1 MKFKDYKSEVVDVAE
16 KGIVTIA
23 ISRFDNEDLGG
34 DIVRKG
40 AFVKTFKEGGDR
52 IKHYI
57 DHLMRQAYNVG
68 LPMKMYETDTH
79 AVVESV
85 LNLEKQIARDLY
97 ADYKFFNEHGKS
109 LVHSFGYET
118 IKGKARQRGE
128 EIFELKMYEYSTVGL
143 AMNPETPLLDLKG
156 FDDVAQLED
165 YLRKYDVSNTKGK
178 LIEEII
184 QKIKALKDPATASHE
199 DKRKEPVKLP
209 LKQLNQLLTTKKIL
223 A

>member
-57 DHLMRQAYNVG
+57 DHLMKQAYNVG
-68 LPMKMYETDTH
+68 LPVKMYETDTH
-79 AVVESV
+79 GVVESA

-109 LVHSFGYET
+109 LTHSFGYET

-128 EIFELKMYEYSTVGL
+128 EIFEVKMYEYSTVGL
-143 AMNPETPLLDLKG
+143 SMNPETPMLDLKA
-156 FDDVAQLED
+156 FDDYTQLEA
-165 YLRKYDVSNTKGK
+165 YLRKYDVSNTKGRA
-178 LIEEII
+178 IEEII
-184 QKIKALKDPATASHE
+184 QKIKALKDPATASQE
-199 DKRKEPVKLP
+199 DTQQEPTQSLKR
-209 LKQLNQLLTTKKIL
+209 LNDLLTTKKIF
-223 A
+223 